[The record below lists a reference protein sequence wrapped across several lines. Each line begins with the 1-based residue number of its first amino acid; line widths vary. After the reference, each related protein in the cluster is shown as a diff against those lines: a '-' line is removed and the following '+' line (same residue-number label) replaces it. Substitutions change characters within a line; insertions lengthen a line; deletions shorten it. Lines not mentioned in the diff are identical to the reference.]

1 MVWIN
6 WWIASL
12 KPHNLFD
19 IKCYKSHHYHQNI
32 KTDSKMSVLK
42 TQTQALVELP
52 CCQLC
57 RAYTLLNLLP
67 SKSNLSFAK
76 LTVVKRGLVNKLS
89 LGCCQGW
96 FYHPRIE
103 IFLGCCLP
111 PKIKRIWRCKPS
123 IPLGG
128 QKTSPW
134 NIDKCLR
141 KAFSVITHHVN
152 ISWRGWVFG
161 PPKEQEANNITFF
174 WFLMENSIQKI
185 VGSVDV

>member
-1 MVWIN
+1 MS
-6 WWIASL
+6 SL
-12 KPHNLFD
+12 KPHNPLG

-89 LGCCQGW
+89 LGNLRQNKLKT
-96 FYHPRIE
+96 Y
-103 IFLGCCLP
+103 FL
-111 PKIKRIWRCKPS
+111 
-123 IPLGG
+123 
-128 QKTSPW
+128 
-134 NIDKCLR
+134 
-141 KAFSVITHHVN
+141 
-152 ISWRGWVFG
+152 
-161 PPKEQEANNITFF
+161 KEKHQSAEVRVTFF
-174 WFLMENSIQKI
+174 
-185 VGSVDV
+185 